1 MIKTHKRKKNS
12 RIRGARTVGWG
23 FRQKHKGHGNK
34 GGFGMAGTGKKADHK
49 KQKALESDK
58 KKKYFGKQGATS
70 RGTKRI
76 KYEKINLYAI
86 KDNFFK
92 KDGDKIDL
100 SKHKI
105 LGEGEG
111 FKAEIKALS
120 ATKGA
125 IEKMKKA
132 GGEIVLPEKK
142 DVKQYVVKE
151 KKKEVEGKKANVKK
165 DVEEKKKESGDMK
178 KSKESGK
185 NVVGVKKKVE
195 GKVVVGEKGK

>member
-76 KYEKINLYAI
+76 KYEKINLYSI
-86 KDNFFK
+86 KDNFFRK
-92 KDGDKIDL
+92 AGDKIDL
-100 SKHKI
+100 NKHKI
-105 LGEGEG
+105 LGKGEG
-111 FKAEIKALS
+111 FKAEITALT
-120 ATKGA
+120 ATSSA

-132 GGEIVLPEKK
+132 GGKIVLPEKK
-142 DVKQYVVKE
+142 SVKQYVVG
-151 KKKEVEGKKANVKK
+151 GKGN
-165 DVEEKKKESGDMK
+165 
-178 KSKESGK
+178 GK
-185 NVVGVKKKVE
+185 
-195 GKVVVGEKGK
+195 VGEKEKGDVEKGKDKK